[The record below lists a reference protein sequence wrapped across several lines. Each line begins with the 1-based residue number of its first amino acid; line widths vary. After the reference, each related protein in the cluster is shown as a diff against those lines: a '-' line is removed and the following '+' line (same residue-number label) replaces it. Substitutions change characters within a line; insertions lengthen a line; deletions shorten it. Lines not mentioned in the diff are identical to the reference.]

1 MKFQRTWTA
10 TIAGA
15 DNQKITVAYP
25 LTVMLHVSR
34 NTLASANTANFRIY
48 NLSEKNRMLI
58 LKDRWNPDI
67 YRQIVV
73 YAGYQSEPKLP
84 VIFQGNILSAQSYR
98 EGVDWITEIEALD
111 GGFGI
116 INGQV
121 STTLP
126 SGWSFTE
133 LFNSTI
139 QTMKNVTKGAI
150 GDFNGQNARGVTLLG
165 NSWDIINKNVG
176 NDGTAFIDNE
186 QVNILKDGEYRSSP
200 GLITVINADS
210 GLLGTP
216 RRYDKT
222 IQIQILFEPRII
234 VGQKIQLES
243 LEPVFN
249 GIYKVIG
256 ISHRATISEAI
267 GGEAV
272 TTVTVFRDSLLTP
285 VSPQ

>member
-10 TIAGA
+10 VIAGA
-15 DNQKITVAYP
+15 DNQQITVAYP
-25 LTVMLHVSR
+25 LTIMFHVSR
-34 NTLASANTANFRIY
+34 NTLASANTGNFRLY

-58 LKDRWNPDI
+58 LKDRWDPEI
-67 YRQIVV
+67 YRQIIV

-126 SGWSFTE
+126 EGWNFRE
-133 LFNSTI
+133 IFNSTV
-139 QTMKNVTKGAI
+139 QTMKNVTRGAV
-150 GDFNGQNARGVTLLG
+150 GDFGANNSRGVTLMG
-165 NSWDIINKNVG
+165 NSWDVLNKAVQ
-176 NDGTAFIDNE
+176 DGDAFIDNE
-186 QVNILKDGEYRSSP
+186 QVNVLRNGEYRMES
-200 GLITVINADS
+200 GLVTTINADS

-222 IQIQILFEPRII
+222 LQISVLFEPRMV
-234 VGQKIQLES
+234 VGQKIELES
-243 LEPVFN
+243 LETVFN
-249 GIYKVIG
+249 GVYKIIG
-256 ISHRATISEAI
+256 IAHRATISEAI
-267 GGEAV
+267 GGDAV
-272 TTVTVFRDSLLTP
+272 TTITVFRDSLLRG
-285 VSPQ
+285 VAA